1 MSCRGLEETS
11 HVFVF
16 RRRLQNVLIKTNI
29 LVLIMHLQD
38 VFKTFSRCLSKT
50 SSRHL
55 EDVLQKSL
63 QDIFETSWRRFDDV
77 LNTSSDVS
85 ARYLEDV
92 FKASSRRLWK
102 MWSKHLQDVYKKH
115 HQVKLLLLTRLRDIF
130 STFLRFTMKTIIYR
144 KICLGHTSEKNLV
157 RVKNVQE
164 RNSFIKHF
172 KLGIRKYLSVSVN
185 QKRLN
190 KSSSKSVFPWF

>member
-16 RRRLQNVLIKTNI
+16 RRRLQSVLIKTNI

-77 LNTSSDVS
+77 LNTSS
-85 ARYLEDV
+85 
-92 FKASSRRLWK
+92 RRLCKISWRRLCK

-130 STFLRFTMKTIIYR
+130 STLLRFTMKTIIYR

-164 RNSFIKHF
+164 WTLWIYRNF
-172 KLGIRKYLSVSVN
+172 
-185 QKRLN
+185 
-190 KSSSKSVFPWF
+190 